1 MQVMERQGQRQDAR
15 RNREAVIE
23 AAIELLGQNPGTSVQ
38 QIADASGVGR
48 TTVYRH
54 FPSRDDLIRAL
65 FERVVAESW
74 EVTDAITSSDRPAEE
89 ILRELVP
96 AFIELGLKFGFL
108 SAHSDVGQPTMR
120 GSKEVED
127 EPVARFLVRAQRNGE
142 IRADLPLG
150 WMRSLIQALAV
161 AAVSDLLGGLLER
174 DEAERLL
181 GDAMADALLPR

>member
-1 MQVMERQGQRQDAR
+1 M
-15 RNREAVIE
+15 IE
-23 AAIELLGQNPGTSVQ
+23 AAIELLGQNPGASVQ

-96 AFIELGLKFGFL
+96 AFIELGLRFGFL
-108 SAHSDVGQPTMR
+108 SAHSDVGQPAMR

-127 EPVARFLVRAQRNGE
+127 EPVARFLVRAQRSGE